1 MSVLSRVLQSA
12 GRQSGAVTAMAFAQ
26 PSGPPQVNREPVFEA
41 HMMIAPAGPRSSET
55 PEDVGITCRICP
67 RAACP
72 ARREPSLLGDGLAQ
86 GF

>member
-1 MSVLSRVLQSA
+1 
-12 GRQSGAVTAMAFAQ
+12 
-26 PSGPPQVNREPVFEA
+26 
-41 HMMIAPAGPRSSET
+41 MMIAPAGPRSSET